1 MTQVLVSALLW
12 LLVAS
17 LLILRR
23 GRPDRSILW
32 SALTIAVAMTLNI
45 DGLYRWVDRLLG
57 GTNLVT
63 LAADLALMLGIFFLG
78 RAVAK
83 ATEYRPRI
91 VRFALGRTVLAVAL
105 VCTVVA
111 FAFIDRGVT
120 TTTFMLDYGAQPA
133 AAAYSMTQFV
143 YDAIVLTAMAAVATR
158 QIRLGRG
165 VDRLPAISL
174 LIGSVLG
181 LALAAVVIAMDI
193 ARLAGDIA
201 LMLGFGATYSPL
213 FLSTFLFLCLG
224 LASQPAMRWMR
235 ARSRAR
241 ATRRLVSQT
250 TPIWQRANLVRP
262 GMSQQDAAGFSAA
275 DAETRL
281 HRQLVEIRDAA
292 VDPRVSFGL
301 SNAERGIVDAAE
313 AHLLGRGADANV
325 TSAQTATGATP

>member
-1 MTQVLVSALLW
+1 MTQSLVSALLW

-23 GRPDRSILW
+23 GRTDRSILW

-45 DGLYRWVDRLLG
+45 DALYRWVDHLLG

-63 LAADLALMLGIFFLG
+63 LVADLALMLGIFFLG

-91 VRFALGRTVLAVAL
+91 VRFALGRVVLAVAL

-143 YDAIVLTAMAAVATR
+143 YDGIVLTAMAAVATR

-165 VDRLPAISL
+165 VDRLPAVSL
-174 LIGSVLG
+174 LIGSALG
-181 LALAAVVIAMDI
+181 LLLAAVVIAMDV
-193 ARLAGDIA
+193 AHLAGDIS
-201 LMLGFGATYSPL
+201 LMLGLGAAYSPL

-235 ARSRAR
+235 ARSRAS

-262 GMSQQDAAGFSAA
+262 GMRQQDAAGFSAA
-275 DAETRL
+275 DPETRL
-281 HRQLVEIRDAA
+281 HRQLVEIRDAS
-292 VDPRVSFGL
+292 VDPRVSFDL
-301 SNAERGIVDAAE
+301 SDAESVIVEAAE
-313 AHLLGRGADANV
+313 EHLLGRGAGV
-325 TSAQTATGATP
+325 GSSSSGLATGATP

>member
-1 MTQVLVSALLW
+1 VTQILVSALLW

-23 GRPDRSILW
+23 GRADRSILW

-83 ATEYRPRI
+83 ATEYRPAI

-105 VCTVVA
+105 VCTVIA
-111 FAFIDRGVT
+111 FAFTQRGTT
-120 TTTFMLDYGAQPA
+120 TTTFMLDYGAQPV

-165 VDRLPAISL
+165 VDRLPAVAL
-174 LIGSVLG
+174 LVGSAFG
-181 LALAAVVIAMDI
+181 LVLAAVVIAMDI
-193 ARLAGDIA
+193 AHLAGDISR
-201 LMLGFGATYSPL
+201 MRGLGAAYSPL

-224 LASQPAMRWMR
+224 LASQPSIRWMR
-235 ARSRAR
+235 ARSRAS

-250 TPIWQRANLVRP
+250 MPIWQRANLVRP

-292 VDPRVSFGL
+292 VDPRVSFEL
-301 SNAERGIVDAAE
+301 SDAESVAVEAAE
-313 AHLLGRGADANV
+313 EHLLGRGAGAN
-325 TSAQTATGATP
+325 TSSSGLATRATP